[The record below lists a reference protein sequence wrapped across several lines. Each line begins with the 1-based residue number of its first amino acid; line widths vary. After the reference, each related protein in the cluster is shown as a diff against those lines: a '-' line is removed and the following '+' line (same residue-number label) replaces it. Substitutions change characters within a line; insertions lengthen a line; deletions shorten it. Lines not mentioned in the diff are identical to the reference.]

1 MSEQAGL
8 AAGHSVRHFGA
19 SRSGRERVLLGL
31 TSAGLLLTALLALA
45 ILPAWRM
52 LQAAP
57 QSLARLDAQWQRMQM
72 LQVQSAALLT
82 QPKRQLNEAALRES
96 LLPLGASAQLHIS
109 DTSAELRLQ
118 NAAPDALAL
127 WLLSSRRETGAGVRE
142 AHLQRN
148 PALAPS
154 STSEPG
160 DPSRWTGRLLL
171 DLPR

>member
-8 AAGHSVRHFGA
+8 AAGHSVRHLGA

-31 TSAGLLLTALLALA
+31 TSVGLLLTALLALA

-57 QSLARLDAQWQRMQM
+57 QSQARLDAQWQRMQM
-72 LQVQSAALLT
+72 LQVQSAALLK
-82 QPKRQLNEAALRES
+82 QPKRQFNEAALRES

-118 NAAPDALAL
+118 SAAPDALAL
-127 WLLSSRRETGAGVRE
+127 WLLSSRRETGAVVRE

-148 PALAPS
+148 PALAPN

>member
-8 AAGHSVRHFGA
+8 AAGHSVRHLGA

-31 TSAGLLLTALLALA
+31 TSVGLLLTALLALA

-57 QSLARLDAQWQRMQM
+57 QSQARLDAQWQRMQM
-72 LQVQSAALLT
+72 LQVQSAALLK
-82 QPKRQLNEAALRES
+82 QPKRQFNEAALRES

-127 WLLSSRRETGAGVRE
+127 WLLSSRRETGAVVRE

-148 PALAPS
+148 PALAPN